1 MKIMAYLHSYP
12 PFRLLGGELMTSR
25 MLEALVEA
33 GHDVTVLC
41 QQIKQP
47 FERNGVKIKP
57 RRINVSRIDLANS
70 DVFISHPEI
79 AHFVSHR
86 LSSLGVPYVGI
97 VHNLN
102 EPTLSELGRTPP
114 QVVVAN
120 AKATEAELV
129 SRGLGKRIE
138 VFRPPSLAKWVA
150 PTMAEL
156 PKRFVTLVNLN
167 PEKGGHLFYK
177 LAEARPDLCFLGV
190 VGGYGEQ
197 VRPAVMPKNVTLIG
211 QSESIGIIYQLSRVI
226 LMPSST
232 ETYGMVG
239 AEACLNGVPVI
250 AQKLDGIVESLG
262 PDALYANRDEPDE
275 WLKHLSDL
283 DDEKFWSKQSKI
295 SFERGKFLDQR
306 TTEDLSRWVEMIES
320 L

>member
-41 QQIKQP
+41 QQIKEP

-57 RRINVSRIDLANS
+57 RRLNVSRIDLANS

-102 EPTLSELGRTPP
+102 EPTLSELRRTPP

-138 VFRPPSLAKWVA
+138 IFRPPSLAKWVSS
-150 PTMAEL
+150 PSAEL
-156 PKRFVTLVNLN
+156 PRRFVTLVNLN
-167 PEKGGHLFYK
+167 PDKGGSLFYE
-177 LAEARPDLCFLGV
+177 LALARPDLHFLGV
-190 VGGYGEQ
+190 SGGYGEQ
-197 VRPAVMPKNVTLIG
+197 VRPKEVPPNVTLVG
-211 QSESIGIIYQLSRVI
+211 QSESMGLIYAMSRVL
-226 LMPSST
+226 LMPSKT

-239 AEACLNGVPVI
+239 AEACLNGIPVI
-250 AQKLDGIVESLG
+250 ANPLDGIFESIG
-262 PDALYANRDEPDE
+262 PDALYADRDKPDE

-306 TTEDLSRWVEMIES
+306 TTDDLARWVEMIES